1 MTALVTGE
9 ELADALLLPYDSQ
22 TPDAT
27 LDQVA
32 AAADAIM
39 VSLLTPTDSAGQAI
53 DHGTH
58 EWCKEAAL
66 GVATEMFQARTAVG
80 GQPVGL
86 DFQPGAYR
94 LSVWVTR
101 RVQGVV
107 GQCWDVRGMIG

>member
-9 ELADALLLPYDSQ
+9 ELADALLLPYDPL

-39 VSLLTPTDSAGQAI
+39 VSLLCNA
-53 DHGTH
+53 DHTGH
-58 EWCKEAAL
+58 PWCREAAL

-80 GQPVGL
+80 GQPVGM

-101 RVQGVV
+101 RIHGIV
-107 GQCWDVRGMIG
+107 GQCLDVRGMVG